1 MSVGIVRVPRSGT
14 QFAGVAEAG
23 ASRADIRGTHGFPMM
38 LGEHDSLKGRASRAG
53 VAGFSP

>member
-23 ASRADIRGTHGFPMM
+23 ASRADIRGTHGFLMM
-38 LGEHDSLKGRASRAG
+38 LGENDGLKGRATRAG
-53 VAGFSP
+53 AAGSSP